1 MNNKVFLLI
10 ILKNNLIRLIESNV
24 MKHIHFKQI
33 S

>member
-24 MKHIHFKQI
+24 MKNIHFKQI